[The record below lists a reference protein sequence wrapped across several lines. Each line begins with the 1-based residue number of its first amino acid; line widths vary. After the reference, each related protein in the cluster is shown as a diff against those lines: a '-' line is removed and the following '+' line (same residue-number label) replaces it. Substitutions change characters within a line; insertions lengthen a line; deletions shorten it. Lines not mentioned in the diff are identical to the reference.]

1 MLCSPC
7 TAPAAAVC
15 CRQIAAIVLSPTFP
29 GWLAPLSFNPLRFVE
44 FANFAGMLVAS
55 WVVAAT
61 LTGGYSGAAVGAGV
75 PGALRAVCRAWL
87 VAMPICAAH
96 LVLVTAS
103 GVCVSVCF
111 GGKGVADM
119 VCGWVGGGA

>member
-1 MLCSPC
+1 M
-7 TAPAAAVC
+7 
-15 CRQIAAIVLSPTFP
+15 VLSPSFP
-29 GWLAPLSFNPLRFVE
+29 GWFAPLSFNPLRFAE

-75 PGALRAVCRAWL
+75 PGALRSVCKAWL

-103 GVCVSVCF
+103 GVCSHTDALMQRACNASIPIACVDRES
-111 GGKGVADM
+111 A
-119 VCGWVGGGA
+119 WVHACTLP